1 MPTIIAGRIEAQERV
16 ERVVAALREGG
27 VPAGDI
33 QTFYVNPPG
42 QHATYRAGGDPGARG
57 ASPGAAAGAVIGA
70 AAGAA
75 AGAATAGV
83 VAPLIAPAVLVG
95 LTGAGAHVGGLAGAL
110 SGTRDAEQEKRAT
123 ESANL
128 EREAAVTRRAGL
140 MVAVRVN
147 SKTQSLVID
156 ILRHEAAEDIERA
169 EGQWR
174 DGNWVDFDPLQPP
187 SKIDAPPA
195 N

>member
-1 MPTIIAGRIEAQERV
+1 MPDIIAGKIETQERA

-27 VPAGDI
+27 VTAGDI

-57 ASPGAAAGAVIGA
+57 AAPGAAAGAVIGA

-75 AGAATAGV
+75 AGAATASV

-110 SGTRDAEQEKRAT
+110 SGTRDAEEEKSAT
-123 ESANL
+123 ESADP
-128 EREAAVTRRAGL
+128 EREAATRRAGL

-147 SKTQSLVID
+147 SEIQPLVID
-156 ILRHEAAEDIERA
+156 ILRREGAEDIERA

-174 DGNWVDFDPLQPP
+174 DGSWVDFDPLQPP
-187 SKIDAPPA
+187 SKIDAVPDS
-195 N
+195 